1 MASTALEITRKDLTA
16 EFRTKRNLT
25 SMLLFSV
32 MVILAFRFA
41 FSVTGVE
48 AAVVAPAAL
57 WITFILAGM
66 FALSAAFSKE
76 KDQDTFQALLL
87 CPVPRSSIYI
97 GKMLSSFLLITT
109 IELFSLV
116 ATAVFFEYDFGGP
129 VQLAS
134 LLVIMLLGTLGFVGV
149 GTLLSAMAMNT
160 QMREVML
167 PVLLLPLVVFTIIM
181 PAVTASTKLMNNAT
195 LIDVSAELR
204 LLATFALVYIIAAL
218 FLFDYVIEE

>member
-1 MASTALEITRKDLTA
+1 MANTALEITRKDLTA

-41 FSVTGVE
+41 FSVTGVG

-66 FALSAAFSKE
+66 FSLSSAFSKE

-97 GKMLSSFLLITT
+97 GKMLSSFLLITM
-109 IELFSLV
+109 IQLFSLV
-116 ATAVFFEYDFGGP
+116 ALAVFFEYDFGGP
-129 VQLAS
+129 AQIAS

-149 GTLLSAMAMNT
+149 GTLLSAIAMNT

-181 PAVTASTKLMNNAT
+181 PAVTASTKLMNNGT

-204 LLATFALVYIIAAL
+204 LLVTFALVYIIAAL

>member
-1 MASTALEITRKDLTA
+1 MASISLLITWKDLKA
-16 EFRTKRNLT
+16 EFRTKRTIN

-32 MVILAFRFA
+32 MVILSFRFA
-41 FSVTGVE
+41 FSVGGVDV
-48 AAVVAPAAL
+48 AVVAPAAL

-66 FALSAAFSKE
+66 FALSSSFSKE

-87 CPVPRSSIYI
+87 CPVPRSAIYL
-97 GKMLSSFLLITT
+97 GKMLSSFLLIMM

-116 ATAVFFEYDFGGP
+116 ATAVFFEYDFGGA

-134 LLVIMLLGTLGFVGV
+134 LIVIMLLGTLGFVGV
-149 GTLLSAMAMNT
+149 GTLLSAIAMNS

-181 PAVTASTKLMNNAT
+181 PSVTASSKILNGAA
-195 LIDVSAELR
+195 LPDISAELR
-204 LLATFALVYIIAAL
+204 LLVTFSIVYITAAL
-218 FLFDYVIEE
+218 LLFDYVLEE